1 MKFTT
6 LLLLAAAGG
15 LSVNAQATEAAR
27 SAQTVLK
34 AGTEPSVKGGSAY
47 FTGSVRIDPLLPATD
62 WALYVAGRVTFE
74 PGARTAWHVHPTGQQ
89 FIVIS
94 GMGWTQQWGGPV
106 VEVRAGD
113 VVSCPPGVKHW
124 HGASPSTA
132 MTHIALT
139 GTVAGKNVEWLE
151 KVSDEQ
157 YRK

>member
-1 MKFTT
+1 M
-6 LLLLAAAGG
+6 AAE
-15 LSVNAQATEAAR
+15 SVQ

-34 AGTEPSVKGGSAY
+34 AGAQPSIQGDSAY
-47 FTGSVRIDPLLPATD
+47 FTGHVRIEPLLPATD
-62 WALYVAGRVTFE
+62 WAPYVAGQVTFE

-89 FIVIS
+89 FLVTS
-94 GMGWTQQWGGPV
+94 GVGWTQQWGGPV

-124 HGASPSTA
+124 HGASPHTA

-139 GTVAGKNVEWLE
+139 GTLAGKNVEWLE